1 MNDFF
6 TDTGYFQKAKHGQNS
21 FGDVIAKKY
30 IKEEDRKIIVLS
42 DGMGSGIKANVL
54 ASLTASM
61 ALNFTEAKKDIDKA
75 SELIMNILP
84 KCSERKISY
93 STFTILDLK
102 SDGKLSM
109 IVYDA
114 PLPVLIREGS
124 EKEIKWN
131 TIELTSGD
139 HKGKTIYTAVF
150 SPKLNDRL
158 FAFTDGIAQSGL
170 GTGDGEWGREAAAE
184 YLIRSVKEDPGIS
197 AADIAE
203 KLVNKAEMND
213 RYKLKDDA
221 SVLSLYFREPRELL
235 ICTGA
240 PADPQKD
247 LAFAGKFKKFD
258 GARIIAGGTTSEI
271 IARELGLKFTGMH
284 DLKDALPP
292 ISTLETVDLVTEGVM
307 TLSAAERLLRSAVPP
322 ATGSDG
328 AAVRLVRHILN
339 SDHITF
345 LVGTA
350 ANEYHYG
357 LQYKMRV
364 QLVKDIAETIES
376 SLFKRTAVEFF

>member
-114 PLPVLIREGS
+114 PLPVLISEGS

-139 HKGKTIYTAVF
+139 HKGKTIFTAVF

-203 KLVNKAEMND
+203 
-213 RYKLKDDA
+213 
-221 SVLSLYFREPRELL
+221 
-235 ICTGA
+235 
-240 PADPQKD
+240 
-247 LAFAGKFKKFD
+247 
-258 GARIIAGGTTSEI
+258 
-271 IARELGLKFTGMH
+271 
-284 DLKDALPP
+284 
-292 ISTLETVDLVTEGVM
+292 
-307 TLSAAERLLRSAVPP
+307 
-322 ATGSDG
+322 
-328 AAVRLVRHILN
+328 
-339 SDHITF
+339 
-345 LVGTA
+345 
-350 ANEYHYG
+350 
-357 LQYKMRV
+357 
-364 QLVKDIAETIES
+364 
-376 SLFKRTAVEFF
+376 

>member
-1 MNDFF
+1 MNELF
-6 TDTGYFQKAKHGQNS
+6 TDTGHFQKAKHGQNS
-21 FGDVIAKKY
+21 FGDVIAKKF
-30 IKEEDRKIIVLS
+30 ISEEDRRIIVLS

-61 ALNFTEAKKDIDKA
+61 ALNFTEAHKNIAQA

-84 KCSERKISY
+84 ECSERKISY
-93 STFTILDLK
+93 STFTILDIM

-109 IVYDA
+109 IVYDS
-114 PLPVLIREGS
+114 PLPAVIRNGS
-124 EKEIKWN
+124 EFNIKWKE
-131 TIELTSGD
+131 TELEGM
-139 HKGKTIYTAVF
+139 HKGKKVYTAEYK
-150 SPKLNDRL
+150 PELDDRL
-158 FAFTDGIAQSGL
+158 FAFTDGITQSGL
-170 GTGDGEWGREAAAE
+170 GTGEGEWGREAAAE
-184 YLIRSVKEDPGIS
+184 YLIRSVKEYPGIS

-213 RYKLKDDA
+213 RHKLKDDA

-247 LAFAGKFKKFD
+247 LAFARKFEKYD
-258 GARIIAGGTTSEI
+258 GAKIIAGGTTSEI
-271 IARELGLKFTGMH
+271 IAREIGLKFTGMH
-284 DLKDALPP
+284 DLKDGLPP
-292 ISTLETVDLVTEGVM
+292 VSSLESVDLVTEGVM
-307 TLSAAERLLRSAVPP
+307 TLSAAERLLRSP
-322 ATGSDG
+322 APSEPGSDG
-328 AAVRLVRHILN
+328 AAVRLVKHILN

-350 ANEYHYG
+350 ANEFHYG

-364 QLVKDIAETIES
+364 QLVRDIAETIES
-376 SLFKRTAVEFF
+376 SLFKRTAIEFF